1 MAIQKPT
8 QSELDILSIL
18 WQKGPLTVRDVH
30 EIYVKK
36 KSEVG
41 YTTVLKFMQV
51 MHEKGMLSRDTSS
64 RAHIYE
70 TAVPVEEMQSLL
82 VKEMLD
88 GPFLGSAKSLVLRAL
103 SSSPSTPEELAE
115 IRQLIDQLANQK
127 EK

>member
-18 WQKGPLTVRDVH
+18 WNRGPMTVREVH
-30 EIYVKK
+30 EVFKEKK
-36 KSEVG
+36 HEVG

-51 MHEKGMLSRDTSS
+51 MHEKGLLKRDTSS

-70 TAVPVEEMQSLL
+70 AAVPVEDMQSLL

-88 GPFLGSAKSLVLRAL
+88 GPFLGSAKNLVLRAL
-103 SSSPSTPEELAE
+103 STSPSTPEELDE